1 MNRLDPGTVV
11 AQRYRVAAA
20 PAFDLPDRELL
31 GIDERLGRRVTLI
44 LGPAPLWTEQGR
56 RFVARAETTA
66 LVRHAA
72 FPMTYDITSHEEYP
86 LLVQER
92 VDAPTLARAVV
103 SSPPWPARRAI
114 YLIARLCEAMG
125 EAHAAGLTHGALHA
139 ASLVLDG
146 DDIVVPD
153 LVSPRARAAR
163 DAVYAAPEIRVGA
176 AAGPAADVFA
186 LCMLLRRLL
195 DRADAPLPA
204 LEEILRRGT
213 ARAPSA
219 RPADGARLRQEIE
232 AALITPSRRVA
243 PSGIAGAGPL
253 TVQPAPVAPLP
264 AVASVPARRIAP
276 PSPRPRGHPMR
287 SALRLLP
294 ALALCAAVVSPTARS
309 WIPLHPIENG
319 LSQAMTTLSS
329 FAAGNAMR
337 GDASPWGADSA
348 AGGPGMPA
356 PAPPGRG
363 GDSPAHGH
371 RGHRASAPSPFAP
384 DATQQ

>member
-1 MNRLDPGTVV
+1 VNTFVPGTVV
-11 AQRYRVAAA
+11 ARRYRVAAA
-20 PAFDLPDRELL
+20 PASDRPDRELL

-56 RFVARAETTA
+56 RFVARAEAAA

-125 EAHAAGLTHGALHA
+125 EAHAAGLAHGALHA
-139 ASLVLDG
+139 ASLLLDG

-153 LVSPRARAAR
+153 LAWPHPHSAR

-204 LEEILRRGT
+204 LENILRRGT
-213 ARAPSA
+213 AHDPSG
-219 RPADGARLRQEIE
+219 RPADGARLRQDIE
-232 AALITPSRRVA
+232 AALIAPSRRIA
-243 PSGIAGAGPL
+243 PTP
-253 TVQPAPVAPLP
+253 TPLP
-264 AVASVPARRIAP
+264 AVAPVPVRRIAP
-276 PSPRPRGHPMR
+276 LPPRHRARLAR

-294 ALALCAAVVSPTARS
+294 ALALCAAVASPTARS
-309 WIPLHPIENG
+309 WVPLHAIENG
-319 LSQAMTTLSS
+319 LSQAMTALSS
-329 FAAGNAMR
+329 FAAGAALL
-337 GDASPWGADSA
+337 GDAPQ
-348 AGGPGMPA
+348 AGPDGGVGLPTPHPPGPGV
-356 PAPPGRG
+356 
-363 GDSPAHGH
+363 DSPPHGH
-371 RGHRASAPSPFAP
+371 KGHRDALPAPFAP